1 MEASTKIK
9 IAAVIGII
17 IGPFLAFHGH
27 QEKERLA
34 KLEKEG
40 VTVDG
45 FVEGGE
51 WRKGRRSSNY
61 QLDVSFTPQNGS
73 PVKQTFPVTSKFFS
87 AHANETAVT
96 DPAVKVRYIPA
107 SVQESAVIV
116 GGTKDDTASYG
127 VGIGI
132 FAIGLVTLVVAFLK
146 R

>member
-34 KLEKEG
+34 LLEKEG

-45 FVEGGE
+45 FIEGGE

-61 QLDVSFTPQNGS
+61 QLEVSFTPQNGS
-73 PVKQTFPVTSKFFS
+73 PIKQTFPVTSKFFS
-87 AHANETAVT
+87 VHASETAVT

-107 SVQESAVIV
+107 SVQETAIIV

-127 VGIGI
+127 VGIAF
-132 FAIGLVTLVVAFLK
+132 FAIGLVTLLVMLFK
-146 R
+146 K